1 MFSYERRQR
10 FESDGLALSAPPTAA
25 AQPIRHQQ
33 QQQPTVDAP
42 SKAKPASVSADWAAV
57 VLKVLDELERFNNPK
72 ASISMSVNHLVSF
85 QSIKA

>member
-10 FESDGLALSAPPTAA
+10 FESDGVALSAPPTAA
-25 AQPIRHQQ
+25 AQPVR
-33 QQQPTVDAP
+33 QQQPSVDAP

-85 QSIKA
+85 QLIKA